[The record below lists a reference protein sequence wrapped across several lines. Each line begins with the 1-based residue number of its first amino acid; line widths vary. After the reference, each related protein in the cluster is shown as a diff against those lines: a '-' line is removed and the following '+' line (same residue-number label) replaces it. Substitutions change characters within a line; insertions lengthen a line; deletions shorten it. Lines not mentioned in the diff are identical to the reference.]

1 LLGTFGLATVELRNV
16 LERRSELALLRAT
29 GFRRRRLAELVLLE
43 NATLLVVGLGVG
55 VLAALV
61 AIAPH
66 LLGGSAGFPIVTL
79 AITLGLVL
87 AVGLL
92 AGLGAVRAVLR
103 APLIPAL
110 RGD

>member
-1 LLGTFGLATVELRNV
+1 MLVPPAEGPPPVLPDVVPPVGPAAPHAEAGSPVANVGYLVAAVLFILGIKGMTHPRTAVRGNLLGAAGMLLA
-16 LERRSELALLRAT
+16 
-29 GFRRRRLAELVLLE
+29 
-43 NATLLVVGLGVG
+43 VV
-55 VLAALV
+55 
-61 AIAPH
+61 
-66 LLGGSAGFPIVTL
+66 VTL

-92 AGLGAVRAVLR
+92 AGLAAVRAVLR